1 MTMKILITGA
11 PGNVGTEIVRQLH
24 EMDVPFR
31 VGARNV
37 DRARDTLG
45 HATSVVRFDFTDPTT
60 YRQTFAGIER
70 MFLVRPP
77 RIANVARDIA
87 PAVYA
92 AIGAGVKQVV
102 FLSLQG
108 VEKNRVAPHH
118 KIEALLRQ
126 SGVTYTFLRC
136 GFFMQN
142 LSTTHRDEIRREDVI
157 AVPVGKAK
165 TCFIDTRDIAA
176 VAVQTLT
183 EEGHANQAYTLTGG
197 EALDY
202 YQVADILSAALQRPI
217 QYTNPSVPVFLRRQL
232 ASKQPP
238 GFALVVTVLY
248 TLTRFGHAQQCTPE
262 LARLL
267 GRTPRTFR
275 QFAEDYA
282 GVWQPP
288 GAAEAA

>member
-24 EMDVPFR
+24 GLDVPFH

-37 DRARDTLG
+37 DRARDRLG
-45 HATSVVRFDFTDPTT
+45 HETNVERFDFTDPTT

-77 RIANVARDIA
+77 RLANVARDIA
-87 PAVYA
+87 PALYA

-108 VEKNRVAPHH
+108 VEQNRVAPHH
-118 KIEALLRQ
+118 KIEKLLRRL
-126 SGVTYTFLRC
+126 GVTYTFLRC

-142 LSTTHRDEIRREDVI
+142 LSTTHRDEIRCEDVI
-157 AVPVGKAK
+157 AVPVGQAK

-176 VAVQTLT
+176 VAVRTLT
-183 EEGHANQAYTLTGG
+183 EDGHTNKAYTLTGG

-202 YQVADILSAALQRPI
+202 YQVADILSAVLQRPI
-217 QYTNPSVPVFLRRQL
+217 RYTDPAVPVFLRRQL
-232 ASKQPP
+232 ARKQPP
-238 GFALVVTVLY
+238 GFALVVTALY
-248 TLTRFGHAQQCTPE
+248 TLTRFGLAQQCTPE
-262 LARLL
+262 LAQVL
-267 GRTPRTFR
+267 GRDPITLR